1 MTHRY
6 QTLAAAAAALF
17 LSAGTATAA
26 TYTFQQGLNGY
37 TGAADTQVRG
47 VDADTA
53 YGSEVEIG
61 VDASDGGEPTQA
73 LLRFDAMFGASAG
86 QIPAGQVITNATL
99 TVNVT
104 SAGSG
109 IRFHELLQPLNFA
122 TVTWNNTGAGIQ
134 DNGVEATAV
143 PFTTIGSNDSG
154 ANVEEGLLVVDVTL
168 AVQRMYSGVAAGHGW
183 ALLPF
188 MPSGTNGIDFFSA
201 EFGTVADRP
210 LLTVMTAPIP
220 EPGTWALMLGGVAL
234 LGAAT
239 RARRG

>member
-1 MTHRY
+1 MTPR
-6 QTLAAAAAALF
+6 QVGLAAAAAALF
-17 LSAGTATAA
+17 LLAGPAA
-26 TYTFQQGLNGY
+26 AAIHTFQQGLNGY

-47 VDADTA
+47 ADPDFA
-53 YGSEVEIG
+53 HGSEIEIG
-61 VDASDGGEPTQA
+61 VDAFDGGMPTQA
-73 LLRFDAMFGASAG
+73 LLRFDGIFGAGAG

-99 TVNVT
+99 TLNVT

-122 TVTWNNTGAGIQ
+122 TVTWTSAVGGLQN
-134 DNGVEATAV
+134 DGVEATQM
-143 PFTTIGSNDSG
+143 PFTAVGANDSG
-154 ANVEEGLLVVDVTL
+154 RNIEEGLLVVDVTL
-168 AVQRMYSGVAAGHGW
+168 GVQRMYSGLAAGHGW

-188 MPSGTNGIDFFSA
+188 MPDGTNGIDFFSA
-201 EFGTVADRP
+201 ESDFIADRP